1 MKTLTRISVILFLF
15 GTLFSSCEKIK
26 SLADVK
32 FDSELNADLNV
43 NIPNYDVKSAILE
56 GFEFSESVTVDPRS
70 DSEIDKYFDK
80 LKSFAV
86 QKVTGTVKS
95 VSAPVKIIIGTISI
109 TSGTTVASW
118 TITDFNVE
126 TGAQIVLD
134 NGAGQWD
141 KVNKILDGKSEFTAK
156 IEGTA
161 DTSGVTFVLN
171 VVINV
176 RVTANPL

>member
-1 MKTLTRISVILFLF
+1 MKTLTRIIIILSFL
-15 GTLFSSCEKIK
+15 GATFSGCEKIK

-32 FDSELNADLNV
+32 FDSELSADLNV
-43 NIPNYDVKSAILE
+43 NIPNYDVKSAVLE
-56 GFEFSESVTVDPRS
+56 GFEFSESATVDPRS
-70 DSEIDKYFDK
+70 DSDIDKYFDK

-86 QKVTGTVKS
+86 QEVTGTVAS
-95 VSAPVKIIIGTISI
+95 VTAPVKIISGTISI

-118 TITDFNVE
+118 TITDFDVE

-134 NGAGQWD
+134 NSAGQWD
-141 KVNKILDGKSEFTAK
+141 KVNKILDTKSVFDAK

-161 DTSGVTFVLN
+161 DTSGVTFVLA
-171 VVINV
+171 VLIKV